1 MGCWICPKCSE
12 HLGLDIELIDNH
24 ICDDKKIIER
34 INLLESSVNN
44 LRRRID
50 NLRDG
55 IELFLF
61 NNKTTIIGKLDV
73 LAIPREDVETL
84 YKLLDKSQSPIDFSN
99 LHRLLYSTWLEAY
112 EIFCSNHSRNYKV
125 SDLEEQLEILRE
137 YAIYT
142 RRLLGFEEREG
153 LKTTKE
159 VLEEYKSTIL
169 GEQSGT

>member
-1 MGCWICPKCSE
+1 MGCWICPKCNDYLS
-12 HLGLDIELIDNH
+12 LDIELIDNH

-34 INLLESSVNN
+34 INLLKGSVNN
-44 LRRRID
+44 LRHEVD

-55 IELFLF
+55 IKLFLF
-61 NNKTTIIGKLDV
+61 NNRTTITSEFDS
-73 LAIPREDVETL
+73 L
-84 YKLLDKSQSPIDFSN
+84 YKLLNKNQSLIDFSN

-125 SDLEEQLEILRE
+125 GDLEEQLEILRE